1 MKINTAILVPCFNE
15 EKTIKKV
22 ISDFK
27 KNVPKAKIYVYDNN
41 STDKTYLIAK
51 KAGAIVRKE
60 ETRGKGN
67 VVRRMFSDIEADVY
81 IIIDGDSTYDSS
93 IANKLIKTLHEESLD
108 MIVAKRKA
116 KSSEAY
122 RLGHK
127 FGNRLLSKTVN
138 KMFGNDITDTLS
150 GYRALSKR
158 FVKSFPSLSSGFEIE
173 TELTIHALSL
183 KMPVKEIQANYYHR
197 PKGSESKLN
206 TYSDGIRIL
215 FLIFKLIRLE
225 KPITFFTFISIV
237 LAILSIFF
245 GLPIISVYLETG
257 LVPRLPTALL
267 STGIMILSML
277 SLATGLILDNVT
289 RGRLEIKRLFYLT
302 IK

>member
-1 MKINTAILVPCFNE
+1 
-15 EKTIKKV
+15 
-22 ISDFK
+22 
-27 KNVPKAKIYVYDNN
+27 
-41 STDKTYLIAK
+41 
-51 KAGAIVRKE
+51 
-60 ETRGKGN
+60 
-67 VVRRMFSDIEADVY
+67 MFSDVDADVY

-93 IANKLIKTLHEESLD
+93 IANKLIKTLNDESLD

-127 FGNRLLSKTVN
+127 FGNKLLSKTIN
-138 KMFGNDITDTLS
+138 KMFGNNITDTLS

-183 KMPVKEIQANYYHR
+183 KMPVKEILTNYYHR

-206 TYSDGIRIL
+206 TYSDGFKIL
-215 FLIFKLIRLE
+215 FLIFKLVRLE
-225 KPITFFTFISIV
+225 KPIAFFSFISMI
-237 LAILSIFF
+237 LAIFSIIF
-245 GLPIISVYLETG
+245 GLPIISEYLETG

-267 STGIMILSML
+267 ATGIMILSML

-289 RGRLEIKRLFYLT
+289 RGRLEIKRLFYLS